1 MNDINR
7 FVKKQ
12 KEMYDIAYKEIKSG
26 KKKSHWMWFIF
37 PQIDGIG
44 SSPISKFYAI
54 KDKSEVIEY
63 FNNEYLKNNY
73 LSICDVLLK
82 LEVCNPV
89 DIFGYIDSLKLH
101 SSLTLFYLIT
111 NSEAIYKVLK
121 KFYNGELDE
130 ITYSILKK

>member
-73 LSICDVLLK
+73 LSLCDVLLK